1 MQKPNFSES
10 IDTILKQDSRY
21 DRDSYYFVREG
32 LDFTLKMLKKN
43 AQSQPTQRHVSGQEL
58 LEGLRRY
65 VIEQF
70 GPMAKTVLAYWGIHR
85 CDDFGEVVFNM
96 VEKGILGKTE
106 QDSREDFKGGYDFD
120 EAFVQTLSTARAA
133 PCQPPPRCCQRARG
147 RLLPRREDPQLG
159 FGKIEQRLQLAGS
172 VHLRLPVGAHRS
184 ITALNAGVY
193 RHVQR
198 TNEPTSRRPQ
208 NRPR

>member
-10 IDTILKQDSRY
+10 IDEILKADSRY

-43 AQSQPTQRHVSGQEL
+43 SQSQPAQRHVSGQEL

-106 QDSREDFKGGYDFD
+106 QDSRADFKGGYDFD
-120 EAFVQTLSTARAA
+120 EAFVKPYQPLARLNSGLNRIAASAPAETSYRGEKTHSSGPEKLSS
-133 PCQPPPRCCQRARG
+133 
-147 RLLPRREDPQLG
+147 
-159 FGKIEQRLQLAGS
+159 GS
-172 VHLRLPVGAHRS
+172 
-184 ITALNAGVY
+184 N
-193 RHVQR
+193 
-198 TNEPTSRRPQ
+198 
-208 NRPR
+208 